1 MSKVIMAGCDLH
13 DRSML
18 IRYAVDT
25 GEPQQ
30 LTYKNDAIGRR
41 RMISRLK
48 SLAKKSRVKR
58 IVFAY
63 EASGLGYGLAD
74 QLDADW
80 RSDLRP
86 PFRSGISVS
95 MESG

>member
-18 IRYAVDT
+18 IRYAVDRD
-25 GEPQQ
+25 EPQQ
-30 LTYKNDAIGRR
+30 LTFKNDAADRR

-48 SLAKKSRVKR
+48 SLAKKSGVKR

-74 QLDADW
+74 Q
-80 RSDLRP
+80 S
-86 PFRSGISVS
+86 
-95 MESG
+95 